1 MENQDRDVDTN
12 RAYIPVVNEN
22 VSKGLIRDYYNTVQN
37 SDGKVDNVMAVHSL
51 NPASGNAH
59 NAIYTQAMQGP
70 SSLSEA
76 EREAVGLAVSYINS
90 CRYIINIKCFLLKI
104 SIMLIL
110 CKLPFLLSIVIGI
123 SRYWPSHHAVGLQR
137 SLLREGWDSSTVST
151 VIDAFKSK
159 DDWRE
164 PSSMDFA
171 RKISEKMPAMLIF
184 AKKLTLSPQDICNQ
198 DRDMLRHVA
207 GMKDVEILGN
217 NNVNY

>member
-12 RAYIPVVNEN
+12 RAYIPVVKEN

-90 CRYIINIKCFLLKI
+90 CRYIINRSWFLLRMNYFFIYK
-104 SIMLIL
+104 S
-110 CKLPFLLSIVIGI
+110 PFLVPTFYWYLQVLTVTSC
-123 SRYWPSHHAVGLQR
+123 SRSP
-137 SLLREGWDSSTVST
+137 
-151 VIDAFKSK
+151 
-159 DDWRE
+159 
-164 PSSMDFA
+164 
-171 RKISEKMPAMLIF
+171 
-184 AKKLTLSPQDICNQ
+184 TLSSQSGLGFIYCISCN
-198 DRDMLRHVA
+198 
-207 GMKDVEILGN
+207 
-217 NNVNY
+217 

>member
-90 CRYIINIKCFLLKI
+90 CRYIINIKCFMLKI
-104 SIMLIL
+104 NKLLIL

-123 SRYWPSHHAVGLQR
+123 SRY
-137 SLLREGWDSSTVST
+137 
-151 VIDAFKSK
+151 
-159 DDWRE
+159 
-164 PSSMDFA
+164 
-171 RKISEKMPAMLIF
+171 
-184 AKKLTLSPQDICNQ
+184 
-198 DRDMLRHVA
+198 
-207 GMKDVEILGN
+207 
-217 NNVNY
+217 